1 MTKLGKFLAHLAMA
15 SRRTSIKL
23 LPQFSKLISANDKDE
38 GVNEINPLNL
48 ALFLAETLIDR

>member
-23 LPQFSKLISANDKDE
+23 LPQFSKLMSANDEDE
-38 GVNEINPLNL
+38 GVNEINPLNFL
-48 ALFLAETLIDR
+48 LFWPKL